1 MCPHC
6 REPEA
11 ARDGPVLSL
20 LPQAVS
26 SAGARGE
33 LACQAPH
40 AAGDRVFLTSPQAL
54 LTDFQRNHSTLGR
67 LGQGLASVAP
77 CWGRSRTPRGIDG
90 GATEHVRRRSMLLG
104 DGECTMLPW
113 RVLSSSQ
120 RLENSS
126 QD

>member
-1 MCPHC
+1 MNWHAKPLTQQ
-6 REPEA
+6 EIE
-11 ARDGPVLSL
+11 
-20 LPQAVS
+20 VS
-26 SAGARGE
+26 RASVYPWGATRRAGAGSPPSY
-33 LACQAPH
+33 LPSQ
-40 AAGDRVFLTSPQAL
+40 VFLTSPQAL

-77 CWGRSRTPRGIDG
+77 CWGWSRTPRGMDG

-104 DGECTMLPW
+104 DGECTRPPW

-126 QD
+126 LG